1 MPMRLTALALLL
13 TLLGGCAS
21 TVADRPDASAAA
33 EATDA
38 AAPADAPAAPVEPP
52 VPERPIPAA
61 SVYPLLAAE
70 FALRQRDYARA
81 LETYLEQAPL
91 LRDPAIS
98 AHATRLAQYLQRED
112 AALEAATLWAELE
125 PDSSE
130 ARDTLA
136 TLLIRQG
143 RTPEALTQLAAVA
156 RLEGDARFPALLN
169 RFDELPPAEQAALDD
184 AVTELLPAFEGSVP
198 LRLTAALIA
207 AERDD
212 PARAR
217 ARLNEVFAL
226 DPQQHQALLLDA
238 RLRMDAGERNPL
250 ARIEAALDAEPDNDR
265 LRLQYA
271 RLLARDDM
279 TAARQQ
285 FEILSV
291 NNPRDGDILFSLALI
306 NEELGDRVAAKAYL
320 RQVLALGQR
329 PDDVYFAL
337 GRMAEEDG
345 ELAKA
350 IQHYMQVGDG
360 PEFVAANARI
370 GELLLRAGELPRFL
384 GHFTTLRQSYPPRS
398 EQLYALQANLLNAA
412 GRTETVL
419 EVLGEGLDA
428 HPGSTSLLYSR
439 SVAHERSGDIAAAE
453 LDLRTILD
461 REPDN
466 ATALNALGYTL
477 ANRTT
482 RYQEARALIAR
493 ALALE
498 PEEPAILDSMG
509 WVLYHQGEYEQALDY
524 LTRAYAAFPDPEVAA
539 HLGEVLWA
547 SGDREGARRIW
558 QSALDEAPE
567 HPVLRATLERL
578 GVDDQ
583 P

>member
-13 TLLGGCAS
+13 SLLGGCSS
-21 TVADRPDASAAA
+21 TVATRPEAPAEDTAAVADA
-33 EATDA
+33 
-38 AAPADAPAAPVEPP
+38 PQADAPAPP
-52 VPERPIPAA
+52 VPERPIPDA

-70 FALRQRDYARA
+70 FALREREYPRA
-81 LETYLEQAPL
+81 LKIYLEQAPL

-125 PDSSE
+125 PGSSE

-143 RTPEALTQLAAVA
+143 RTPEALPQLAAVA

-169 RFDELPPAEQAALDD
+169 RFDELPPAEQAALDE
-184 AVTELLPAFEGSVP
+184 AVNALLPELADSVP
-198 LRLTAALIA
+198 LHLTAALIA
-207 AERDD
+207 AERGD

-217 ARLNEVFAL
+217 ARLDEVFDL
-226 DPQQHQALLLDA
+226 DPQQHQALLLEA
-238 RLRMDAGERNPL
+238 RLRMDAGERKPL
-250 ARIEAALDAEPDNDR
+250 ARIEAVLDAEPDNDR

-279 TAARQQ
+279 TAAREQ

-291 NNPRDGDILFSLALI
+291 NNPRDGDILYSLALI
-306 NEELGDRVAAKAYL
+306 NEELEDRVAAKAYL

-337 GRMAEEDG
+337 GRMAEQEGD
-345 ELAKA
+345 LATA

-370 GELLLRAGELPRFL
+370 GELLLRADELPRFL
-384 GHFTTLRQSYPPRS
+384 GHFATLRQSYPPRS

-439 SVAHERSGDIAAAE
+439 SVAYERRGDIASAE
-453 LDLRTILD
+453 RDLRAILE

-477 ANRTT
+477 ANRTN
-482 RYQEARALIAR
+482 RYDEARALIAR

-498 PEEPAILDSMG
+498 PGEPAILDSMG

-558 QSALDEAPE
+558 QGALDEDPE
-567 HPVLRATLERL
+567 HKVLRATLERL
-578 GVDDQ
+578 GVDEQ

>member
-13 TLLGGCAS
+13 SLLGACSS
-21 TVADRPDASAAA
+21 TVATRSGAPE
-33 EATDA
+33 EAPAPAA
-38 AAPADAPAAPVEPP
+38 AAPPAVAAPAA
-52 VPERPIPAA
+52 PERPIPEA

-70 FALRQRDYARA
+70 FALRRRDYPGA
-81 LETYLEQAPL
+81 LDIYQEQAPL

-112 AALEAATLWAELE
+112 AALEAASLWAELD
-125 PDSSE
+125 PASSE

-143 RTPEALTQLAAVA
+143 RTPEAAAQLAAVA

-169 RFDELPPAEQAALDD
+169 RFEELPPAEQAALDET
-184 AVTELLPAFEGSVP
+184 VTGLLPEFPESVP
-198 LRLTAALIA
+198 LHLAAALIA
-207 AERDD
+207 AERGD
-212 PARAR
+212 PASAR
-217 ARLNEVFAL
+217 ERLAAVFTL

-238 RLRMDAGERNPL
+238 RLRLEAGERKPL
-250 ARIEAALDAEPDNDR
+250 ARIEAALAAEPDNDR

-279 TAARQQ
+279 IAAREQ

-291 NNPRDGDILFSLALI
+291 NNPRDGDIFYSLALI

-320 RQVLALGQR
+320 RQLLSLGQR
-329 PDDVYFAL
+329 PDDAYFVL
-337 GRMAEEDG
+337 GRMAEDEG
-345 ELAKA
+345 QLATA
-350 IQHYMQVGDG
+350 IEHYMQVGDG

-384 GHFTTLRQSYPPRS
+384 GHFATLRQSYPPRS

-412 GRTETVL
+412 GRNETVL
-419 EVLGEGLDA
+419 ELLDQGLA
-428 HPGSTSLLYSR
+428 THPESTSLRYSR
-439 SVAHERSGDIAAAE
+439 SVAHERAGDIAAAE
-453 LDLRTILD
+453 TDLRAILA

-477 ANRTT
+477 ANRTD
-482 RYQEARALIAR
+482 RYEEARTLIAR

-498 PEEPAILDSMG
+498 PDEPAILDSMG
-509 WVLYHQGEYEQALDY
+509 WVLYHQGEYETSLDY
-524 LTRAYAAFPDPEVAA
+524 LTRAYALFPDPEVAA

-558 QSALDEAPE
+558 QGALEEDPQ

-578 GVDDQ
+578 GVDDL
-583 P
+583 